1 MLLFMK
7 KSQVSIEY
15 VITVGFAVLITIPL
29 LIFYLNTVNQTRDA
43 IIESHS
49 VSVINKICNE
59 AEKLFSQGPG
69 SKVSFDFTLPSE
81 INSIVFHGRN
91 YVAYIRF
98 SFGESF
104 VNRVCAVEL
113 TEEKILSKGYNMVTL
128 VNINNTIYLR

>member
-1 MLLFMK
+1 MK

-69 SKVSFDFTLPSE
+69 SKVSFDFTLPRE
-81 INSIVFHGRN
+81 INSIAFHGRN
-91 YVAYIRF
+91 YIAYIRF